1 MSAAPRNHPP
11 GGGTQREFHG
21 SAALRLVGEGDAHQE
36 ITTRFVIS
44 SPTSVIFSSIRYL
57 R

>member
-1 MSAAPRNHPP
+1 M
-11 GGGTQREFHG
+11 QREFHG

-44 SPTSVIFSSIRYL
+44 SPTSVIFSSLRYL